1 MEAEVSRKCMC
12 THSGS
17 EVLMRELFRSFLFQL
32 VFYIY
37 KIKPWGISSVG

>member
-1 MEAEVSRKCMC
+1 MC

-37 KIKPWGISSVG
+37 IFFNWDLEQ

>member
-1 MEAEVSRKCMC
+1 MC

-17 EVLMRELFRSFLFQL
+17 EVLMRGLFRSFLFQL

-37 KIKPWGISSVG
+37 RIKLWGISSVG

>member
-1 MEAEVSRKCMC
+1 MC

-17 EVLMRELFRSFLFQL
+17 EVLMGELFRSFLFQL

-37 KIKPWGISSVG
+37 FFNWDLEQ

>member
-1 MEAEVSRKCMC
+1 MC

-17 EVLMRELFRSFLFQL
+17 EVLMRELFQSFLFLL

-37 KIKPWGISSVG
+37 FFNWDLEQ